1 MLEKQAL
8 LGFEM
13 PEIDP
18 RKIEIANIEHL
29 IKVNNENFKS
39 VERLFNRE
47 TNADRQESYRLEMST
62 LTNTLAN
69 LDRQRSIL
77 LNQAP
82 MARPPSPLPPLVPP
96 APDSD
101 LGGF

>member
-1 MLEKQAL
+1 
-8 LGFEM
+8 M

-47 TNADRQESYRLEMST
+47 TNPDRQEGYRLRMSNFA
-62 LTNTLAN
+62 NTLVN
-69 LDRQRSIL
+69 LNRQLSIL
-77 LNQAP
+77 LKQATT
-82 MARPPSPLPPLVPP
+82 ALPPSPQPPPAPP

>member
-39 VERLFNRE
+39 VERLLDRE
-47 TNADRQESYRLEMST
+47 TNADRLENYRLQMST
-62 LTNTLAN
+62 FANTIASLN
-69 LDRQRSIL
+69 RQRSIL

-82 MARPPSPLPPLVPP
+82 MAQPPSPLPPLVPP